1 MNLEIINI
9 VSEKTGIKEEYVKVV
24 LSLFEEGCT
33 IPFIARYRKEKTN
46 NLDEDQIRSIE
57 KTYDTEDKLFNRKHE
72 VINSIDEKGKLT
84 EELRTAILNATVI
97 KEVETLYLPFKEKK
111 KTRASVAISKGLE
124 PSQ

>member
-57 KTYDTEDKLFNRKHE
+57 KRKIKSVVIMAFCGGGLVIFSLNIHLFLF
-72 VINSIDEKGKLT
+72 VCVFSC
-84 EELRTAILNATVI
+84 
-97 KEVETLYLPFKEKK
+97 Y
-111 KTRASVAISKGLE
+111 GLV
-124 PSQ
+124 SG